1 MLFSLNFHKITLTF
15 CSLLLKCEI
24 FIGTHLM
31 TTIPLR
37 NFLEI
42 PYDELEEANLEAK
55 EKVAKRTSEDT
66 LKEHYL
72 KYLYDEKKLKAITVC
87 FSDIEGRFHML
98 DYDKKFL
105 LKSYDNLTF
114 DGSSIRGF
122 SVVRE
127 SDLRLTIDW
136 GSFRWLPS
144 DVFGPGK
151 VIVFGLIKDKDGTG
165 YSSDMRGKLK
175 DYCNELFNRDGT
187 VSNISVEAEGFLFQG
202 LNAEQD
208 FSSKAGFQLVSSGG
222 YYNSLPK
229 DPLKLFIDSFAE
241 AQRAL
246 GFENEKDHP
255 EVAPS
260 QFELN
265 YKYCDAVLAGDQ
277 LQLYKLV
284 ARQVAAN
291 MGMTASFLPK
301 PIAGINGS
309 GMHCNISLSR
319 KDKNLFYDPSGED
332 YLSTSAW
339 SFVDRLL
346 NNANDICLILNSSVN
361 SYRRLDP
368 HFEAPNQIKSSAVD
382 RTSMVRIPL
391 GNEKSSRIEVRTVAP
406 DANPYLSFYILL
418 RTGLDG
424 PMTEQLTSENRRTR
438 TRFLPGNI
446 YDAIRLCKGSAFVG
460 EVIGEENKEK
470 FVDRKIAAADR
481 CPKELGSM
489 VKTSEIRFH
498 HEITNQFLWSQF

>member
-1 MLFSLNFHKITLTF
+1 
-15 CSLLLKCEI
+15 
-24 FIGTHLM
+24 M
-31 TTIPLR
+31 TVELR

-42 PYDELEEANLEAK
+42 PYDQLEEMNLEAK
-55 EKVAKRTSEDT
+55 EKVEKRTAESE

-72 KYLYDEKKLKAITVC
+72 RYLHDTKSLKAVTVC

-105 LKSYDNLTF
+105 LSSYDNLTF

-127 SDLRLTIDW
+127 SDLRLAIDW

-151 VIVFGLIKDKDGTG
+151 VIVFGLIKDKDGSS
-165 YSSDMRGKLK
+165 YSSDMRGRLK
-175 DYCNELFNRDGT
+175 EYCDQIFKSDGIST
-187 VSNISVEAEGFLFQG
+187 NISVEAEGFLFEG
-202 LNAEQD
+202 LNAEQKYN
-208 FSSKAGFQLVSSGG
+208 SREGFKLVSSGG
-222 YYNSLPK
+222 YFNSLPK

-265 YKYCDAVLAGDQ
+265 YKYCDALLAADQ

-291 MGMTASFLPK
+291 MGLTACFLPK

-309 GMHCNISLSR
+309 GMHCNLSLA
-319 KDKNLFYDPSGED
+319 KKGQNLFWDPQGED
-332 YLSTSAW
+332 RLSKKAW
-339 SFVDRLL
+339 DFVDRLL
-346 NNANDICLILNSSVN
+346 NNANDICLMLNSSVN
-361 SYRRLDP
+361 AYRRLDP

-391 GNEKSSRIEVRTVAP
+391 GNEKSARIEVRTVAP
-406 DANPYLSFYILL
+406 DANPYLSFLTILK
-418 RTGLDG
+418 TGLEG
-424 PMTEQLTSENRRTR
+424 PMTETITSEARRTR

-446 YDAIRLCKGSAFVG
+446 YDAARFFKGSTFISEMLG
-460 EVIGEENKEK
+460 EDNKEK
-470 FVDRKIAAADR
+470 FVDRKLLSADR
-481 CPKELGSM
+481 CPRELGTI
-489 VKTSEIRFH
+489 VKTSEILFH
-498 HEITNQFLWSQF
+498 HEVTNQHLWAMF